1 MKAIIANIVRGGGK
15 TLGYLLAVLFAVA
28 TSAALPALADEVVDL
43 NGETISADKT
53 AFSAYKDKIIQ
64 NGTINLS
71 NSPSDSTAGKYT
83 IGSGATVTYAAGPGF
98 NGDWDWNIVDG
109 GVLHQTRTSDGRTL
123 LPFHYG
129 DCKFTLDNGT
139 FITDDGSSS
148 TGAVALNFAM
158 FWNNNANANGKDSS
172 VAVVVKN
179 GSTLSVPN
187 GKLRISGGRE
197 NESQAKYPAKTAK
210 VDFAVTNSTI
220 TVKDQIYIGSNISSS
235 KWVTDAGN
243 SYVHVVFGPGA
254 DITCNNIYAYKS
266 LVPEVLFDGATV
278 HKSGSDA
285 NFIGQHTGVSGDIYT
300 LGTGGLTID
309 IPSDQSFTAG
319 SNMSV
324 LKGAGG
330 LTKIG
335 DGSITVNS
343 IVSSSSAKT
352 MTFTGPLVVSNGTY
366 SSSLTYAATKFAV
379 DGADSTLALSGS
391 LTATA
396 PDMAATDGGTLN
408 LRTGSV
414 VSRTVGAMTLG
425 EGATLAITGGELGV
439 DSFSAASLALTATAA
454 KPVKIKFDDAGS
466 IASGT
471 YPLITITG
479 GGEFAAGDKAKFAL
493 DENAPEGAALSVS
506 GASLVLTVPAT
517 NPATWTGG
525 ANDGKFSSVD
535 NWLGKAVPGADDD
548 VVISVSAETTL
559 DCDVAL
565 SVNSMTFPVTSA
577 RVTID
582 GTGTITCAATIKN
595 YAEERHVIRVPVEFY
610 ASDAYAPIDVTGEVE
625 FSGGVKGS
633 LPANHS
639 TFYGNYTLTQGT
651 WSLSSAITLAANATV
666 TATGTKI
673 ETSGTSLL
681 NAEAGSTLAIKQ
693 LTLNVSGNIFGTYA
707 GNLTVDRIY
716 QYNHGGVTFN
726 SGFSGVLRVNGI
738 HHHSGNFVRDFAF
751 TPAKTA
757 TIIFGSG
764 DCGIEMQRGYF
775 QVNGYVF
782 HSTGNWQFDITN
794 SNYGGEDGAGRTV
807 IGANGLVVDTADYD
821 DPTAPGHTVSVNNTG
836 SKSTNVLTGSGGLGV
851 AGNGTFA
858 FNKQGKFTGGLVAS
872 NSVTVAV
879 KSGVYPGKGN
889 VTLRDTATFY
899 LVQSGSGTVP
909 VTGTLT
915 MAGGTTLRVPT
926 FTAGVLPL
934 SVNALAFDGVTAEN
948 KVALNIEGGAL
959 VEGYNAIIQ
968 SATAVSADAWDNF
981 DVTLNATVPAG
992 MTPVYVAQ
1000 GGTLYIV
1007 LKGANDAIWTGGG
1020 ENTNFSNGDNW
1031 MGGQVPANGSCV
1043 HIAAAGEATLV
1054 CDIPDFSPASITFA
1068 AGSAA
1073 VTINGTEAIFG
1084 VVAITNL
1091 STIISHTINVPVY
1104 FAGDIQVK
1112 QAAMAETGDLT
1123 KAHVT
1128 FAGGA
1133 HAAQGYAIENGD
1145 TAAVYSRCMFG
1156 DYYLYPEAGSPWTA
1170 SYQGSTR
1177 RNCLADNSVL
1187 HITYAGDL
1195 TELYIGTGAAVT
1207 NGVVALPEDK
1217 RLSYQN
1223 KGEYVI
1229 TDEFTVS
1236 GSNKKDG
1243 YVSYN
1248 AGTGSANVFKIEKA
1262 TCNKTDGYTFY
1273 FGDGNGASHGT
1284 YYFGA
1289 GGINFGGGK
1298 GYFGVGRNVDD
1309 DAQTIR
1315 PWYGDFTIGTGVGN
1329 ADGFDMWMFRSITF
1343 NTDDE
1348 NGVGRKITL
1357 NARPRFNYTPSFTV
1371 AGSGTVLV
1379 NSVASNTDQP
1389 PVTVTD
1395 TATLAFAPGALLTTD
1410 TTTVASGATL
1420 AVAGSGTVA
1429 IGGDL
1434 TLADGACLGFNYSTR
1449 NAPVLDL
1456 TNKNV
1461 TLGDNKNIVVKI
1473 TSENGKRA
1481 KSGKNVLTSGGN
1493 FAGANVTL
1501 AEGAPDW
1508 VDGISVDE
1516 TTGNIVLDVK
1526 PKGLVFIIN

>member
-1 MKAIIANIVRGGGK
+1 MKQIAHIRFLFVAIFA
-15 TLGYLLAVLFAVA
+15 LAAA
-28 TSAALPALADEVVDL
+28 QSAWADEVVDL
-43 NGETISADKT
+43 NGATISADKT

-71 NSPSDSTAGKYT
+71 GSPSESTAGKYT
-83 IGSGATVTYAAGPGF
+83 IGSGATVNFAAGPGF

-109 GVLHQTRTSDGRTL
+109 GSLNQTKTSEGRML
-123 LPFHYG
+123 LPFYYG
-129 DCKFTLDNGT
+129 NCKFTLDNGT
-139 FITDDGSSS
+139 FTSQDPGGNSNYAD
-148 TGAVALNFAM
+148 TLNFGVI
-158 FWNNNANANGKDSS
+158 WANDNQVSGKNIS
-172 VAVVVKN
+172 VSAVIRN
-179 GSTLSVPN
+179 GSKISLPQ
-187 GKLRISGGRE
+187 GKLRISGARK
-197 NESQAKYPAKTAK
+197 SASKKAKTIK

-220 TVKDQIYIGSNISSS
+220 TVKDHIYIGSDVATSNWI
-235 KWVTDAGN
+235 TDSAN
-243 SYVHVVFGPGA
+243 SYVHVVFGPGS

-266 LVPEVLFDGATV
+266 LVPEVLFDGATI
-278 HKSGSDA
+278 HYSGSG
-285 NFIGQHTGVSGDIYT
+285 NNSFIGHDSAVGDIYT
-300 LGTGGLTID
+300 IDAGGLTID
-309 IPSDQSFTAG
+309 IPSGKALTCD
-319 SNMSV
+319 SNASS
-324 LKGAGG
+324 LKGDGG
-330 LTKIG
+330 ITKVG
-335 DGSITVNS
+335 EGSITWNK
-343 IVSSSSAKT
+343 VSSNGSQG

-396 PDMAATDGGTLN
+396 PDMAATAGGTLN

-425 EGATLAITGGELGV
+425 EGATLAITGGGLGV

-454 KPVKIKFDDAGS
+454 NPVKIEFDDAGS

-471 YPLITITG
+471 YPLITLTG
-479 GGEFAAGDKAKFAL
+479 GGEFAAGDEAKFAL
-493 DENAPEGAALSVS
+493 DENAPDDATLSVS
-506 GASLVLTVPAT
+506 GALLVLTVPAT

-525 ANDGKFSSVD
+525 ANDGKFSSVN

-548 VVISVSAETTL
+548 VIISVSAETTL

-565 SVNSMTFPVTSA
+565 NVNSITFPATSA
-577 RVTID
+577 KVTIS
-582 GTGTITCAATIKN
+582 GAGCITNAATIVN
-595 YAEERHVIRVPVEFY
+595 YSSARHVIDVPVEFV
-610 ASDAYAPIDVTGEVE
+610 AEEAYAPIDVTGEVE
-625 FSGGVKGS
+625 FSGGVKGTV
-633 LPANHS
+633 PVNHT

-666 TATGTKI
+666 TATGTTI
-673 ETSGTSLL
+673 ETSRTSLL
-681 NAEAGSTLAIKQ
+681 NAEAGSTLTIKQ

-707 GNLTVDRIY
+707 GNLTVGNIY

-726 SGFSGVLRVNGI
+726 SGFSGVLRTNGI
-738 HHHSGNFVRDFAF
+738 QHHSGSYVRDFAF

-757 TIIFGSG
+757 TIIFGG
-764 DCGIEMQRGYF
+764 GGHGIETKRGYF

-782 HSTGNWQFDITN
+782 HSIGNWQFNITD
-794 SNYGGEDGAGRTV
+794 SNYTGEDGAGRTV

-821 DPTAPGHTVSVNNTG
+821 DPTALGHTVSVNNTA
-836 SKSTNVLTGSGGLGV
+836 SKSTNALTGSGGLGV

-889 VTLRDTATFY
+889 VTFRDTATFD

-915 MAGGTTLRVPT
+915 MAGGTTLRIPT

-934 SVNALAFDGVTAEN
+934 SVNALAFESVTSES

-968 SATAVSADAWDNF
+968 SAIAVSADAWDNF

-992 MTPVYVAQ
+992 MTPVFVAQ

-1020 ENTNFSNGDNW
+1020 ENANFSTGANW
-1031 MGGQVPANGSCV
+1031 LGGEAPANGSCV
-1043 HIAAAGEATLV
+1043 YLAAAGEATLV
-1054 CDIPDFSPASITFA
+1054 NDIPGFSPASITFA
-1068 AGSAA
+1068 AGSPA
-1073 VTINGTEAIFG
+1073 VTITGENAIN
-1084 VVAITNL
+1084 VTSITNL
-1091 STIISHTINVPVY
+1091 SSASHTINVPVN
-1104 FAGDIQVK
+1104 FAGDIAVAQN
-1112 QAAMAETGDLT
+1112 ARGYATRNES
-1123 KAHVT
+1123 HIT

-1133 HAAQGYAIENGD
+1133 YAAEGCTIAPWRDGYSYAVFGRYELANTEESPYAITEYNVSASD
-1145 TAAVYSRCMFG
+1145 DIRFYVA
-1156 DYYLYPEAGSPWTA
+1156 PGSALEVP
-1170 SYQGSTR
+1170 
-1177 RNCLADNSVL
+1177 
-1187 HITYAGDL
+1187 YAGAF
-1195 TELYIGTGAAVT
+1195 TELNLAEGGVVT
-1207 NGVVALPEDK
+1207 NRVVSMPEGH
-1217 RLSYQN
+1217 RLSHMNY
-1223 KGEYVI
+1223 GEYVI

-1236 GSNKKDG
+1236 GSGRKDG
-1243 YVSYN
+1243 YAGYN
-1248 AGTGSANVFKIEKA
+1248 AGTGAANVFKIEKA
-1262 TCNKTDGYTFY
+1262 TCTKTDGYTFY
-1273 FGDGNGASHGT
+1273 FAEGSGASHGT
-1284 YYFGA
+1284 YYFGK
-1289 GGINFGGGK
+1289 GGINFGNGK
-1298 GYFGVGRNVDD
+1298 GYFGIGKNSDG

-1315 PWYGDFTIGTGVGN
+1315 PWYSDFIIGTGAGN
-1329 ADGFDMWMFRSITF
+1329 TDGFDMWMFRSITF

-1357 NARPRFNYTPSFTV
+1357 NARPKFNNTPSFTV

-1379 NSVASNTDQP
+1379 NSVASNNAQP

-1420 AVAGSGTVA
+1420 AVAESGTVA
-1429 IGGDL
+1429 LGGDL

-1449 NAPVLDL
+1449 NTPVLDL
-1456 TNKNV
+1456 TDKEV

-1508 VDGISVDE
+1508 VGGISVDE

-1526 PKGLVFIIN
+1526 PKGLVFTIN

>member
-1 MKAIIANIVRGGGK
+1 MKQIAHIRFLFVAIFALAAAQSARAEVIDLGGGTVSK
-15 TLGYLLAVLFAVA
+15 SGGDF
-28 TSAALPALADEVVDL
+28 
-43 NGETISADKT
+43 KT
-53 AFSAYKDKIIQ
+53 AYNGNTIE
-64 NGTINLS
+64 NGTVNLS
-71 NSPSDSTAGKYT
+71 SVGDNENLENGTFT
-83 IGSGATVTYAAGPGF
+83 IGSGATVLSSGEFRPNNNCTF
-98 NGDWDWNIVDG
+98 NIVDG
-109 GVLHQTRTSDGRTL
+109 GTFSTASVLCMPFRYGKQT
-123 LPFHYG
+123 FN
-129 DCKFTLDNGT
+129 LDKGT
-139 FITDDGSSS
+139 FTSSATATY
-148 TGAVALNFAM
+148 TGGYCVNIGYA
-158 FWNNNANANGKDSS
+158 WNNK
-172 VAVVVKN
+172 AVWSDNSAKVVLNN
-179 GSTLSVPN
+179 GSTFAVTEGTLGIGRVK
-187 GKLRISGGRE
+187 GKE
-197 NESQAKYPAKTAK
+197 KTINMK
-210 VDFAVTNSTI
+210 IDFAVTNSAVVVSKGQIAFSNSTSGW
-220 TVKDQIYIGSNISSS
+220 VKDS
-235 KWVTDAGN
+235 AN
-243 SYVHVVFGPGA
+243 SYNRLSFGPGTE
-254 DITCNNIYAYKS
+254 ITTGQIYADGAYPTPS
-266 LVPEVLFDGATV
+266 ATFDGATI
-278 HKSGSDA
+278 HWNGNNSS
-285 NFIGQHTGVSGDIYT
+285 FIGHTTAVGDIYEIQSN
-300 LGTGGLTID
+300 GLTID
-309 IPSDQSFTAG
+309 IPSGKSLTCD
-319 SNMSV
+319 SNASS
-324 LKGAGG
+324 LRGEGG
-330 LTKIG
+330 ITKIG
-335 DGSITVNS
+335 AGLITWNK
-343 IVSSSSAKT
+343 VSSNGSAG

-379 DGADSTLALSGS
+379 DGADSTLALSGT
-391 LTATA
+391 LTAAA

-889 VTLRDTATFY
+889 VTFRDTATFY

-926 FTAGVLPL
+926 FTVGVLPL
-934 SVNALAFDGVTAEN
+934 SVNALAFEGVTSES

-1020 ENTNFSNGDNW
+1020 ENANFSTGANW
-1031 MGGQVPANGSCV
+1031 LGGQVPANGAVV

-1054 CDIPDFSPASITFA
+1054 CDIQGFSPASITFP

-1073 VTINGTEAIFG
+1073 VTINGAEAITG

-1091 STIISHTINVPVY
+1091 SSASHTINVPVY
-1104 FAGDIQVK
+1104 FTGDIQVK
-1112 QAAMAETGDLT
+1112 QAAMAETDDLT

-1133 HAAQGYAIENGD
+1133 YAADGCALESGNS
-1145 TAAVYSRCMFG
+1145 AAVYSRCIFG
-1156 DYYLYPEAGSPWTA
+1156 RYCLSSTESNPWTA
-1170 SYQGSTR
+1170 VNQGGSKR
-1177 RNCLADNSVL
+1177 VCLAGDSSL
-1187 HITYAGDL
+1187 YIPYAGAL
-1195 TELYIGTGAAVT
+1195 TELYIGNNARVDIGKMALSATGRVSYQNYGEVTVTNLVLTGTGDRYLTYGQGTSTPGVFKFNSVT
-1207 NGVVALPEDK
+1207 NGMSNNWFYFSDANVASSHTVFVGEGGLNFGDTGIAYA
-1217 RLSYQN
+1217 LNQN
-1223 KGEYVI
+1223 KADSS
-1229 TDEFTVS
+1229 T
-1236 GSNKKDG
+1236 
-1243 YVSYN
+1243 
-1248 AGTGSANVFKIEKA
+1248 
-1262 TCNKTDGYTFY
+1262 
-1273 FGDGNGASHGT
+1273 
-1284 YYFGA
+1284 
-1289 GGINFGGGK
+1289 
-1298 GYFGVGRNVDD
+1298 
-1309 DAQTIR
+1309 TIR
-1315 PWYGDFTIGTGVGN
+1315 PWYSNFTISDGGTTGLGIRRN
-1329 ADGFDMWMFRSITF
+1329 AVF
-1343 NTDDE
+1343 NTSDE
-1348 NGVGRKITL
+1348 NNSARTITIDATTQVL
-1357 NARPRFNYTPSFTV
+1357 DSNVEITV
-1371 AGSGTVLV
+1371 SGSGVLRVNKPCDNSTQPTV
-1379 NSVASNTDQP
+1379 N
-1389 PVTVTD
+1389 VTES
-1395 TATLAFAPGALLTTD
+1395 ATLAFASGASLGTGATTI
-1410 TTTVASGATL
+1410 AAGATL
-1420 AVAGSGTVA
+1420 EVAESGTVA
-1429 IGGDL
+1429 LGGDL
-1434 TLADGACLGFNYSTR
+1434 VLKAGAMLGFNYTTR
-1449 NAPVLDL
+1449 DVPVLNL
-1456 TNKNV
+1456 TDKTVTFEEGETTNV
-1461 TLGDNKNIVVKI
+1461 TVRISADAGA
-1473 TSENGKRA
+1473 RA
-1481 KSGKNVLTSGGN
+1481 HGGKNVLTTGGR
-1493 FAGANVTL
+1493 FADATVTL
-1501 AEGAPDW
+1501 AEGAPNW
-1508 VDGISVDE
+1508 ASGVAVENGE
-1516 TTGNIVLDVK
+1516 IVLSVK
-1526 PKGLVFIIN
+1526 PVGLAVFVR